1 MAMSKTIQQKMH
13 EQHRKWQRDHTT
25 WLENLDAWK
34 KELRVALSDLFEV
47 EDMLRD
53 YLDVL
58 DVHADAIWQSRQR
71 IQAHE
76 LVLSTEIKAG
86 ANETDRALAVTHHRV
101 AAQHERATNAHAR
114 IRKHHH
120 KVIVEVMRILRQA
133 RAAM

>member
-1 MAMSKTIQQKMH
+1 MSKTIQQKMH
-13 EQHRKWQRDHTT
+13 EEHRKWQRDHSA
-25 WLENLDAWK
+25 WLEDLDTWK

-47 EDMLRD
+47 EEMLRD
-53 YLDVL
+53 YLDAL

-86 ANETDRALAVTHHRV
+86 AHETDKALALTHRRV
-101 AAQHERATNAHAR
+101 AAQHERAAGAHAR
-114 IRKHHH
+114 IRKHHQ